1 MERLLKL
8 TPILFQINKKTNLK
22 EVILMDMNKLM
33 KQAQKMQAKMSEMQ
47 EELENK
53 TYEATSGGGAVKAL
67 VNGKKEV
74 LDLQIDEDVVDPED
88 VEMLEDLI
96 LAAINKAMSE
106 ATEELNEKMGQMTG
120 GMNLPG
126 MF

>member
-1 MERLLKL
+1 
-8 TPILFQINKKTNLK
+8 
-22 EVILMDMNKLM
+22 
-33 KQAQKMQAKMSEMQ
+33 
-47 EELENK
+47 
-53 TYEATSGGGAVKAL
+53 VKAL
-67 VNGKKEV
+67 VNGKKEL
-74 LDLQIDEDVVDPED
+74 LDLQIDEDVLDPED

-96 LAAINKAMSE
+96 LAAVNEAMRD

>member
-1 MERLLKL
+1 M
-8 TPILFQINKKTNLK
+8 N
-22 EVILMDMNKLM
+22 MNKLM
-33 KQAQKMQAKMSEMQ
+33 KQAQKMQAKMEKMQ
-47 EELENK
+47 KELEDK

-67 VNGKKEV
+67 VNGKKEL
-74 LDLQIDEDVVDPED
+74 LDLQVEKDVVDPED

-96 LAAINKAMSE
+96 LAAVNEAMRA
-106 ATEELNEKMGQMTG
+106 ATEELNDKMGQMTG

>member
-1 MERLLKL
+1 M
-8 TPILFQINKKTNLK
+8 N
-22 EVILMDMNKLM
+22 MNKLM
-33 KQAQKMQAKMSEMQ
+33 KQAQQMQAKMSKMQ

-74 LDLQIDEDVVDPED
+74 LDLQIDKDVVDPED
-88 VEMLEDLI
+88 IEMLEDLI
-96 LAAINKAMSE
+96 LAALNEAMSE
-106 ATEELNEKMGQMTG
+106 ATKEMNDKMGQMTG

>member
-1 MERLLKL
+1 M
-8 TPILFQINKKTNLK
+8 N
-22 EVILMDMNKLM
+22 MNKLM

-74 LDLQIDEDVVDPED
+74 LDLQIDKDVVDPED

-96 LAAINKAMSE
+96 LAAVNEAMRE
-106 ATEELNEKMGQMTG
+106 ATEELNDKMGQMTG

>member
-1 MERLLKL
+1 
-8 TPILFQINKKTNLK
+8 
-22 EVILMDMNKLM
+22 MDMNKLM
-33 KQAQKMQAKMSEMQ
+33 KKAQKMQAKMSEMQ

-53 TYEATSGGGAVKAL
+53 TYEATAGGGAVKAL

-74 LDLQIDEDVVDPED
+74 LDLQIDEEAVDPED

-96 LAAINKAMSE
+96 LAAVNEAMRE
-106 ATEELNEKMGQMTG
+106 ATEEINDKMGQMTG
-120 GMNLPG
+120 GMNMPG

>member
-1 MERLLKL
+1 M
-8 TPILFQINKKTNLK
+8 N
-22 EVILMDMNKLM
+22 MNKLM

-67 VNGKKEV
+67 VNGKKEL
-74 LDLQIDEDVVDPED
+74 LDLQIDEDVLDPED

-96 LAAINKAMSE
+96 LAAVNEAMRD

>member
-1 MERLLKL
+1 M
-8 TPILFQINKKTNLK
+8 N
-22 EVILMDMNKLM
+22 MNKLM
-33 KQAQKMQAKMSEMQ
+33 KKAQKMQAKMSEVQ

-53 TYEATSGGGAVKAL
+53 TYEATAGGGAVKAL

-74 LDLQIDEDVVDPED
+74 LDLQIDEEAVDPED

-96 LAAINKAMSE
+96 LAAVNEAMRE
-106 ATEELNEKMGQMTG
+106 ATEEANEKMGQMTG
-120 GMNLPG
+120 GMNMPG

>member
-1 MERLLKL
+1 M
-8 TPILFQINKKTNLK
+8 N
-22 EVILMDMNKLM
+22 MNKLM
-33 KQAQKMQAKMSEMQ
+33 KKAQKMQAKMSEVQ

-53 TYEATSGGGAVKAL
+53 TYEATAGGGAVKAS

-74 LDLQIDEDVVDPED
+74 LDLQIDEEAVDSED

-96 LAAINKAMSE
+96 LAAVNEAMRE
-106 ATEELNEKMGQMTG
+106 ATEEMNEKMGQMTG
-120 GMNLPG
+120 GMNMPG

>member
-1 MERLLKL
+1 M
-8 TPILFQINKKTNLK
+8 N
-22 EVILMDMNKLM
+22 MNKLM
-33 KQAQKMQAKMSEMQ
+33 KQAQQMQKKMSEMQ

-53 TYEATSGGGAVKAL
+53 TYEATAGGGAVKAL
-67 VNGKKEV
+67 VNGKKEL

-96 LAAINKAMSE
+96 LAAINEAMRE
-106 ATEELNEKMGQMTG
+106 ATEELNDKMGQMTG

>member
-1 MERLLKL
+1 
-8 TPILFQINKKTNLK
+8 
-22 EVILMDMNKLM
+22 MDMNKLM
-33 KQAQKMQAKMSEMQ
+33 KKAQKMQAKMSEMQ

-53 TYEATSGGGAVKAL
+53 TYEATAGGGAVKAL

-74 LDLQIDEDVVDPED
+74 LDLQIDKEAVDPED

-96 LAAINKAMSE
+96 LAAVNEAMRE
-106 ATEELNEKMGQMTG
+106 ATEEINDKMGQMTG
-120 GMNLPG
+120 GMNMPG

>member
-1 MERLLKL
+1 
-8 TPILFQINKKTNLK
+8 
-22 EVILMDMNKLM
+22 MDMNKLM
-33 KQAQKMQAKMSEMQ
+33 KKAQKMQAKMSEMQ

-53 TYEATSGGGAVKAL
+53 TYEATAGGGAVKAL

-74 LDLQIDEDVVDPED
+74 LDLQIDEDAVDPED

-96 LAAINKAMSE
+96 LAAVNEAMRE
-106 ATEELNEKMGQMTG
+106 ATEEINDKMGQMTG
-120 GMNLPG
+120 GMNMPG

>member
-1 MERLLKL
+1 
-8 TPILFQINKKTNLK
+8 
-22 EVILMDMNKLM
+22 M
-33 KQAQKMQAKMSEMQ
+33 KQAQQMQAKMSKMQ

-74 LDLQIDEDVVDPED
+74 LDLQIDKDVVDPED

-96 LAAINKAMSE
+96 LAAVNEAMRE
-106 ATEELNEKMGQMTG
+106 ATEELNDKMGQMTG

>member
-1 MERLLKL
+1 M
-8 TPILFQINKKTNLK
+8 N
-22 EVILMDMNKLM
+22 MNKLM
-33 KQAQKMQAKMSEMQ
+33 KQAQKMQAKMEKMQ

-67 VNGKKEV
+67 VNGKKEL
-74 LDLQIDEDVVDPED
+74 LDLQVEKDVVDPED

-96 LAAINKAMSE
+96 LAAVNEAIRA
-106 ATEELNEKMGQMTG
+106 ATEELNDKMGQMTG